1 MKEIQFFA
9 LGGLNENGKNFYLL
23 KIKKSYFIIDAG
35 LKYPNE
41 IMYGIDCIIA
51 DYNHLEKIKDQIQGI
66 FLTSALE
73 TYIGAFSYLIQ
84 YLKKPVYTSY
94 FIMQVLKK
102 YLKKHKIIYQDL
114 ELNIL
119 KDDQLV
125 IFSDTK
131 VSFFFITQCLPETLG
146 LAFET
151 EKGFIVYS
159 NEVQLLQQKDKSFFT
174 DFFKLTLI
182 AKKKVLAFFT
192 TSQGAFISGEQEKL
206 QNIHYCLNTHFINL
220 QRNII
225 IVLLIPDLLKIQLII
240 DIAIKRNLKIAILG
254 RKSQIIMD
262 VALQKKYLKIPDSNF
277 VNLKKI
283 EDHLNYK
290 NLVII
295 VVGKQF
301 EPFYRLQRMCKKTD
315 RLVHLT
321 SEDKVLLMSIES
333 AGSARI
339 YSKTLDFLSRNNVSI
354 DILIKDLL
362 TYSYNFS
369 ENLKFMLNLL
379 KPKYLIPISGE
390 YRHQYQVKK
399 ISNELDYL
407 DKNIFLLENGDI
419 FHYDF
424 KKEPYVK
431 KKAFKKLG
439 EILIDGTPVEDGND
453 FIMKDREFLA
463 MDGVI
468 MFIANISI
476 KNKKILGKTE
486 LVSKGFI
493 TSTEV
498 NNIFFVKLKQNFENR
513 IEFFLKQNN
522 LKWLVFKKNLR
533 EELVKFIFKEI
544 RKKPIVIPILITI
557 GSNY

>member
-41 IMYGIDCIIA
+41 NMYGIDCIIA
-51 DYNHLEKIKDQIQGI
+51 DYNQLENIKDQIKGI
-66 FLTSALE
+66 FLTSASE
-73 TYIGAFSYLIQ
+73 TYIGGFFYLIK

-102 YLKKHKIIYQDL
+102 YLKKHNIIYQDL

-119 KDDQLV
+119 KDDQV
-125 IFSDTK
+125 VTFSDTK
-131 VSFFFITQCLPETLG
+131 VSFFFITQYLPETLG

-159 NEVQLLQQKDKSFFT
+159 NEVQFLQQKDKSFFT
-174 DFFKLTLI
+174 DYFKLTSI
-182 AKKKVLAFFT
+182 AKQKVLAFFM
-192 TSQGAFISGEQEKL
+192 TSQGAFISGEKEKL
-206 QNIHYCLNTHFINL
+206 QNIHYCLNNHFINL
-220 QRNII
+220 KRNII
-225 IVLLIPDLLKIQLII
+225 IALLIPDLLKIQLIV

-262 VALQKKYLKIPDSNF
+262 VALQKKYLKIPDSHF

-290 NLVII
+290 NLVVI

-321 SEDKVLLMSIES
+321 SEDKVILMSIET

-339 YSKTLDFLSRNNVSI
+339 YSKTLDFLSRCNVSI

-419 FHYDF
+419 FYYDF
-424 KKEPYVK
+424 KKEPYIQ

-468 MFIANISI
+468 MFIANINI
-476 KNKKILGKTE
+476 KHKKILGKTE

-498 NNIFFVKLKQNFENR
+498 NNIFFAKLKQNFENK

-557 GSNY
+557 GNY